1 MPCSQVSKILSHP
14 SSYQTERY
22 VEFDLQVAKA
32 VEDLENGYVL
42 FLKPEDSSY
51 SFYNFGFKA
60 TDENAGVDMF
70 SVEDYVGDLGAPPH
84 LLDLGV
90 RAMLVDIATREPVHF
105 WLLPRSSIYKTGHM
119 MANSVG
125 VIDSTYRGVLKAPL
139 VCVVKGGCGF
149 GVGPRY
155 FQIVAP
161 NMGKIHFVRQV
172 EELPATERGEG
183 GFGST
188 GTS

>member
-1 MPCSQVSKILSHP
+1 MP
-14 SSYQTERY
+14 Y

-42 FLKPEDSSY
+42 FLKPESS
-51 SFYNFGFKA
+51 SHPFYNFSIKY
-60 TDENAGVDMF
+60 TDDNAGVDLF
-70 SVEDYVGDLGAPPH
+70 SVEDYVGDVGGPTH

-139 VCVVKGGCGF
+139 VCVVEGECGI
-149 GVGPRY
+149 GVGQRY

-161 NMGKIHFVRQV
+161 NMGKIHLVRQV
-172 EELPATERGEG
+172 ADLPATERGEG

-188 GTS
+188 GA